1 MITLSLNPMPKKSKK
16 ARKHKQKHKEKKS
29 FQPSTQAGA
38 AELLRAFKSA
48 WNAGRW
54 PEALSCYRSW
64 TARSGKQREARLEA
78 ELLFRCASDFYRQ
91 GKVRV
96 AFEHLE
102 EASTRD
108 PESRHRYP
116 YYAGICLTRLGEL
129 PQAQSRFSLAGDEF
143 HRELLSS
150 GGSPAAVFSEA
161 VPGDPVFERGLLLR
175 FWRRLLSE
183 QEPDGPSTA
192 LSKIR
197 KAYRLLCASGDPT
210 PQLKLLEGKPGFKV
224 LALHLRLLAAVAERS
239 TVKVRNLVKAHASL
253 FASVGPAGEEL
264 RALLDIHLMLL
275 LKEQNASEVI
285 VLVELFSQAGVKG
298 SAQRSL
304 LNEARFR
311 LSLEET
317 ERENL
322 ETALELLEEVDV
334 TTPAILHNRALLLQ
348 RLGRCSQANEYWVRL
363 LKTEKKPKRSDP
375 EELRRAY
382 TATLKFIARNTRNEG
397 KLQEAFSCL
406 QEACALDQVDREVL
420 ESLQQVASELGRA
433 REACDYAR
441 KLYELD
447 PDNEEY
453 LYSYLDELMS
463 LPDPQGAARL
473 YREALK
479 KYPDNPSY
487 RSGLAQCY
495 LQKAWLL
502 RSRDQAEAR
511 RLAEEARRLDR
522 SHPQLKYLEGLW
534 LQREGK
540 KEAAE
545 KKFNQ
550 AVKAVDSHAAEMVLG
565 LAFYLDGMPERS
577 VEFFESI
584 CSCSCPISD
593 VLAGQILIFL
603 LEQGDSKLAGRI
615 CELMLEEKDF
625 SLYAVADLLRQQ
637 GHPELAEQYSLQLID
652 RDGAD
657 EDDQFLHLLVLNE
670 LGDHG
675 RTLEYARVLREQAR
689 LREDVMDVDFYNSLI
704 KQIKNRGRFKLYHE
718 QG

>member
-1 MITLSLNPMPKKSKK
+1 MSKRSKK

-29 FQPSTQAGA
+29 FQPSAQAGA
-38 AELLRAFKSA
+38 AEFLRAFKSA
-48 WNAGRW
+48 WNAGSW
-54 PEALSCYRSW
+54 AEALSCYRSW
-64 TARSGKQREARLEA
+64 TLRSGKQRQARLEA

-96 AFEHLE
+96 ALEHLE

-108 PESRHRYP
+108 PERARRYP
-116 YYAGICLTRLGEL
+116 YYTGICLARLGEL
-129 PQAQSRFSLAGDEF
+129 PQAQNRFSLAGDEF

-150 GGSPAAVFSEA
+150 GGSPAAAFPEA

-183 QEPDGPSTA
+183 QEPESPSTA
-192 LSKIR
+192 LSRIHR
-197 KAYRLLCASGDPT
+197 AYRLLCASGDPT
-210 PQLKLLEGKPGFKV
+210 PQLKLLEGKPGFQV

-239 TVKVRNLVKAHASL
+239 TVKVRNLVKTNASL
-253 FASVGPAGEEL
+253 FALVGPAGEEL
-264 RALLDIHLMLL
+264 QALLDIHLMLL

-285 VLVELFSQAGVKG
+285 VLVELFSEADLKIAAPPLV
-298 SAQRSL
+298 

-311 LSLEET
+311 LSLAET
-317 ERENL
+317 ERGNL
-322 ETALELLEEVDV
+322 EAALELLEKVDA

-348 RLGRCSQANEYWVRL
+348 RLGCYSQANEYWARL
-363 LKTEKKPKRSDP
+363 LKGEKKPKRSDL
-375 EELRRAY
+375 EDVRRAY
-382 TATLKFIARNTRNEG
+382 ATTLRFIAGNARYEG

-406 QEACALDQVDREVL
+406 NEACALDEGDRQAL
-420 ESLQQVASELGRA
+420 EPLQQVASELGRA

-441 KLYELD
+441 RLYELD

-453 LYSYLDELMS
+453 LYTYLDELMS

-487 RSGLAQCY
+487 SSGLAQCY
-495 LQKAWLL
+495 LQQAWSL
-502 RSRDQAEAR
+502 RSADQAEAA
-511 RLAEEARRLDR
+511 RLAGEARRLDR
-522 SHPQLKYLEGLW
+522 SHAQLKYLEGLW

-545 KKFNQ
+545 KKFVQ
-550 AVKAVDSHAAEMVLG
+550 ALKAVDSHSAEITLG
-565 LAFYLDGMPERS
+565 FAFYTDGMPDRA
-577 VEFFESI
+577 FELFQSI
-584 CSCSCPISD
+584 CSCSCPTSD

-603 LEQGDSKLAGRI
+603 LEQGNSKLAGRI

-625 SLYAVADLLRQQ
+625 SLYSIADLLRQQ
-637 GHPELAEQYSLQLID
+637 GHPEFAEQYSLQLID

-657 EDDQFLHLLVLNE
+657 EEDKFLHLMVLNE
-670 LGDHG
+670 LSDRG
-675 RTLEYARVLREQAR
+675 RTLDYARVLREQAR
-689 LREDVMDVDFYNSLI
+689 LWEDMMDVDFYNSLI
-704 KQIKNRGRFKLYHE
+704 KQIKSRGRFKSYHE